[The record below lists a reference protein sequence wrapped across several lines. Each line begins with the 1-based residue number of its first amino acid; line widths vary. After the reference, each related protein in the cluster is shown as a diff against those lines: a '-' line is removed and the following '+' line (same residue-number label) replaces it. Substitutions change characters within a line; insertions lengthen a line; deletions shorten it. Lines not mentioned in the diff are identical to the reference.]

1 MLDTGHELNANREY
15 KDRLFKFIFGNPEN
29 KKWTLSLYNAV
40 NGSSYTNPED
50 IKITTLKD
58 VIYMNMRNDVS
69 FLIAN
74 TMNFY
79 ESQSTYNPNMPMRY
93 LIYAG
98 MVYSAYVNDD
108 EHDINMY
115 STRQQKFPVPKLA
128 CFYNGKKE
136 TEDVTIQYLR
146 DAFPDNLPENMEPD
160 IFIRVKMI
168 NINYGKNRELLNACL
183 PLRDY
188 SLFIHEIREILAKN
202 KDMTMDRAIGLA
214 IDKLPKDS
222 LIKPFLSEHKAEV
235 TRMCITEYDEY
246 KTMEKFKREGRE
258 EGWKEGREEGEARL
272 SSLLKTLMEQGK
284 NEDVQRVLDDKEFR
298 KQMYKKY
305 DLAEM

>member
-1 MLDTGHELNANREY
+1 
-15 KDRLFKFIFGNPEN
+15 
-29 KKWTLSLYNAV
+29 
-40 NGSSYTNPED
+40 
-50 IKITTLKD
+50 
-58 VIYMNMRNDVS
+58 
-69 FLIAN
+69 
-74 TMNFY
+74 
-79 ESQSTYNPNMPMRY
+79 
-93 LIYAG
+93 
-98 MVYSAYVNDD
+98 
-108 EHDINMY
+108 
-115 STRQQKFPVPKLA
+115 
-128 CFYNGKKE
+128 
-136 TEDVTIQYLR
+136 
-146 DAFPDNLPENMEPD
+146 
-160 IFIRVKMI
+160 MI

-272 SSLLKTLMEQGK
+272 SSLLKTLMEQGR
-284 NEDVQRVLDDKEFR
+284 NEDVQRVLVDKEFR
-298 KQMYKKY
+298 EQMYKKY
-305 DLAEM
+305 DLPEM

>member
-1 MLDTGHELNANREY
+1 
-15 KDRLFKFIFGNPEN
+15 
-29 KKWTLSLYNAV
+29 
-40 NGSSYTNPED
+40 
-50 IKITTLKD
+50 
-58 VIYMNMRNDVS
+58 
-69 FLIAN
+69 
-74 TMNFY
+74 
-79 ESQSTYNPNMPMRY
+79 
-93 LIYAG
+93 
-98 MVYSAYVNDD
+98 
-108 EHDINMY
+108 
-115 STRQQKFPVPKLA
+115 
-128 CFYNGKKE
+128 
-136 TEDVTIQYLR
+136 
-146 DAFPDNLPENMEPD
+146 
-160 IFIRVKMI
+160 MI

-246 KTMEKFKREGRE
+246 KTMEKFKREAREEGRE
-258 EGWKEGREEGEARL
+258 EGRKEGRKEGEARL
-272 SSLLKTLMEQGK
+272 SSLLKTLMEQGR
-284 NEDVQRVLDDKEFR
+284 NEDVQRVLVDKEFR